1 MFFFFFNFVAKTEV
15 PLQVSLIL
23 SRNSIQ
29 DHKEIMEFY
38 RGSPK
43 DSGVQFRMPKRFM
56 NSVQDPSEIEYCSKF
71 VDRFW
76 TSVQDP
82 RQIWEFFKQ
91 S

>member
-1 MFFFFFNFVAKTEV
+1 MFFLFYFVAKTEV

-38 RGSPK
+38 RGSLK
-43 DSGVQFRMPKRFM
+43 DSGVQFRMPERFM
-56 NSVQDPSEIEYCSKF
+56 NSVQDPSEISEYCSKF

-82 RQIWEFFKQ
+82 RQIWEFF
-91 S
+91 